1 MKRVLTILTALVC
14 LASGMVANAQDQA
27 YTQTPV
33 TVSKEKIRDSD
44 GKVYYSHVVQERQTL
59 FSIAKAYGVTV
70 NDIYDANKDL
80 DLKNLGLKK
89 NSILRIPATGTPQT
103 ETAAAEPAKKVEQ
116 PSAGTAVQ
124 AVSDAAEQV
133 KDGVVTHVVKWYED
147 IEDIAAKYKVSVE
160 SILQANGLKN
170 KKLKS
175 RQVLKIPAEEKIEK
189 EDAAP
194 VEPEQVTP
202 DTQVAEGQSE
212 EQSSILEDIANF
224 FTRKSTVNAVLML
237 PLNANGTPNSTNMD
251 MYCGFLMGVRDL
263 GDEGIST
270 NLSVYDVANGTIPV
284 TAAKLEETDVVIGPI
299 STADLTKVLAIGPDT
314 PIVSPLDQK
323 AESLVDGHANF
334 IQSPASYNVQY
345 EDLCRWIKS
354 DLKAGDKVIVI
365 SEKGAKNTSITASV
379 TSYLNS
385 IGVSFTP
392 YSYSILQGRGV
403 TDALTQIVSKG
414 TNRFVIA
421 SDSEAFVNDAVR
433 NLSQLKF
440 RKHDVVLYSSSRI
453 RSFNTIDAEN
463 FHAVNLHASLSYYI
477 DYDDPEVQKFLLE
490 YRALYNTEP
499 TRFAFQGYD
508 LAKFF
513 IGAVAEYGNKWTK
526 ALTRQDGETLL
537 QNTFFFAEQEDGGLV
552 NQGIRRVIYESDYRI
567 RSVK

>member
-1 MKRVLTILTALVC
+1 MRRVLTILAAMVC

-33 TVSKEKIRDSD
+33 TVSKEKIRDND
-44 GKVYYSHVVQERQTL
+44 GKVYYSHVVQDRQTL

-80 DLKNLGLKK
+80 DLRNLGLKK

-103 ETAAAEPAKKVEQ
+103 EAAAAPVK
-116 PSAGTAVQ
+116 P
-124 AVSDAAEQV
+124 AEQT
-133 KDGVVTHVVKWYED
+133 KTAEKPMDGGIITHVVKWYED

-160 SILQANGLKN
+160 SILQANGLKSR
-170 KKLKS
+170 KLKS
-175 RQVLKIPAEEKIEK
+175 RQVLRIPADEKIEK
-189 EDAAP
+189 EGTAP
-194 VEPEQVTP
+194 AEPEQVTP
-202 DTQVAEGQSE
+202 ETQVSDAEPQE
-212 EQSSILEDIANF
+212 HTSILEDIANF

-237 PLNANGTPNSTNMD
+237 PLNASGTPNSTNMD

-263 GDEGIST
+263 GEKGIST

-284 TAAKLEETDVVIGPI
+284 TASKLEETDVVIGPI
-299 STADLTKVLAIGPDT
+299 AVPDLQKVLAIGSDT
-314 PIVSPLDQK
+314 PVVSPLDQK

-345 EDLCRWIKS
+345 EDLCKWIKS
-354 DLKAGDKVIVI
+354 DFKPGDKVIVI
-365 SEKGAKNTSITASV
+365 SEKGAKNTSINASV

-385 IGVSFTP
+385 LGVNFTP

-477 DYDDPEVQKFLLE
+477 DYDDPEVKRFLLE

-508 LAKFF
+508 LAKYF
-513 IGAVAEYGNKWTK
+513 IGAVAEYGNKWQK
-526 ALTRQDGETLL
+526 ALTRRDAEALL

-552 NQGIRRVIYESDYRI
+552 NQGIRRVVYDADFSI
-567 RSVK
+567 RSVN

>member
-1 MKRVLTILTALVC
+1 MVC

-33 TVSKEKIRDSD
+33 TVSKEKIRDND
-44 GKVYYSHVVQERQTL
+44 GKVYYSHVVQDRQTL

-80 DLKNLGLKK
+80 DLRNLGLKK

-103 ETAAAEPAKKVEQ
+103 EAAAAPVK
-116 PSAGTAVQ
+116 P
-124 AVSDAAEQV
+124 AEQT
-133 KDGVVTHVVKWYED
+133 KTAEKPMDGGIITHVVKWYED

-160 SILQANGLKN
+160 SILQANGLKSR
-170 KKLKS
+170 KLKS
-175 RQVLKIPAEEKIEK
+175 RQVLRIPADEKIEK
-189 EDAAP
+189 EGAAP
-194 VEPEQVTP
+194 AEPDQVTP
-202 DTQVAEGQSE
+202 ETQVAETEPQE
-212 EQSSILEDIANF
+212 HTSILEDIASF

-237 PLNANGTPNSTNMD
+237 PLNASGTPNSTNMD

-263 GDEGIST
+263 GEKGIST

-284 TAAKLEETDVVIGPI
+284 TASKLEETDVVIGPI
-299 STADLTKVLAIGPDT
+299 AVPDLQKVLAIGSDT
-314 PIVSPLDQK
+314 PVVSPLDQK

-345 EDLCRWIKS
+345 EDLCKWIKS
-354 DLKAGDKVIVI
+354 DFKPGDKVIVI
-365 SEKGAKNTSITASV
+365 SEKGAKNTSINASV

-385 IGVSFTP
+385 LGVSFTP

-477 DYDDPEVQKFLLE
+477 DYDDPEVKRFLLE

-508 LAKFF
+508 LAKYF
-513 IGAVAEYGNKWTK
+513 IGAVAEYGNKWQK
-526 ALTRQDGETLL
+526 ALTRRDAEALL

-552 NQGIRRVIYESDYRI
+552 NQGIRRVVYDADFSI
-567 RSVK
+567 RSVN